1 MTHYPYNLH
10 GVSPS
15 PDSMVYAPGTW
26 EFTATRD
33 GAVQTLRL
41 TTARELID
49 AEAMQVA
56 WTLDWTLPGG
66 PSRIEIVNRPT
77 AEEVQP

>member
-1 MTHYPYNLH
+1 MNTYPYYLH

-26 EFTATRD
+26 RVTATRD
-33 GAVQTLRL
+33 GVSETRSF

-49 AEAMQVA
+49 AEAVQVA

-66 PSRIEIVNRPT
+66 PSRIQITDRP
-77 AEEVQP
+77 

>member
-1 MTHYPYNLH
+1 MSRYPYYLH
-10 GVSPS
+10 GVAKSPE
-15 PDSMVYAPGTW
+15 SMVYAPGTW

-33 GAVQTLRL
+33 DGVETRSF

-49 AEAMQVA
+49 LEAVQVA
-56 WTLDWTLPGG
+56 RTLDWTLPGG
-66 PSRIEIVNRPT
+66 PSRIDIVSRPN